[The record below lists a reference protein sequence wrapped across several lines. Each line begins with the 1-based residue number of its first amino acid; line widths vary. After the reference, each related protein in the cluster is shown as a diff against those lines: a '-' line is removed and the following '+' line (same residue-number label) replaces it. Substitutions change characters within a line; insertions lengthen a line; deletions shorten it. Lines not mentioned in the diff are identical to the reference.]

1 MENYEINA
9 ATDGTVRKQSDTSK
23 WLYLLLVVQIIS
35 ITYGMVTRTVNFGIL
50 NEWLKLVISVSVLF
64 CLSKL
69 VRSHGFYRLPVTFLT
84 IEVVCTLARLIWS
97 SDAVHPLVRDLL
109 DENYIEVLTS
119 VSMWTVWILTICDT
133 GAMLF
138 ELIAHSKLTKPIN
151 LRLCMCWRWLTVA
164 AFVVSIEI
172 FLLNIFVPDMLRLG
186 TIDVE
191 MYQKMVPLLN
201 LPGNLIRITYLA
213 FLFHTGKVLASTQNS

>member
-9 ATDGTVRKQSDTSK
+9 AMDGTVHKQSGGSK

-35 ITYGMVTRTVNFGIL
+35 ITYGMVTRTVNFGL
-50 NEWLKLVISVSVLF
+50 FNEWLKLVISVGVLF

-97 SDAVHPLVRDLL
+97 SDAVHPLIRELL

-119 VSMWTVWILTICDT
+119 VSMWTVWILAICDT

-138 ELIAHSKLTKPIN
+138 ELIAHGKLAKTVNPRLSK
-151 LRLCMCWRWLTVA
+151 CWNWLTVA
-164 AFVVSIEI
+164 AFVVSVYI
-172 FLLNIFVPDMLRLG
+172 FLLNVFVPDMLRLG
-186 TIDVE
+186 TMDVDL
-191 MYQKMVPLLN
+191 YQKMVPLLN
-201 LPGNLIRITYLA
+201 LPGILVRIACIA
-213 FLFHTGKVLASTQNS
+213 FLFQTGKALENA

>member
-9 ATDGTVRKQSDTSK
+9 AMDGTVRKQSGTSK

-35 ITYGMVTRTVNFGIL
+35 ITYGMVTRTVNFGMF

-64 CLSKL
+64 FLSKL
-69 VRSHGFYRLPVTFLT
+69 VRSHGFYRLPVAFLT
-84 IEVVCTLARLIWS
+84 MKVVSTLARMIWS

-138 ELIAHSKLTKPIN
+138 ELLAHSKLTKPIN
-151 LRLCMCWRWLTVA
+151 LRLCMCWRWLAVA
-164 AFVVSIEI
+164 TLVVSTGI

-186 TIDVE
+186 TLDVDL
-191 MYQKMVPLLN
+191 YQKMVPLLN
-201 LPGNLIRITYLA
+201 LPGVLVRIAYIVC
-213 FLFHTGKVLASTQNS
+213 LFQTGKALENA